1 MEKQHKR
8 HQELLLRRLI
18 RILIEIMEEA
28 ILEVEKS
35 KKKSLKNQVTKV
47 KLLKQKS
54 KMMPIPMKI
63 TSRKSRQLLIKG
75 MMMKQGLIALTL
87 TKKARLWTLTSLL
100 LLLQKMRRR
109 TMLRVGQ
116 VKISEIL
123 SLRMSSYKNNLWL
136 TCSNKR

>member
-47 KLLKQKS
+47 KLMQKS
-54 KMMPIPMKI
+54 QVMPIPMKI
-63 TSRKSRQLLIKG
+63 TSSKSLQLLKKV
-75 MMMKQGLIALTL
+75 MMMKLGLMIALTL
-87 TKKARLWTLTSLL
+87 TKKARWWTLTSLL
-100 LLLQKMRRR
+100 LLLQKMW
-109 TMLRVGQ
+109 M
-116 VKISEIL
+116 
-123 SLRMSSYKNNLWL
+123 
-136 TCSNKR
+136 